1 MDADWD
7 FETRSIHAGEEPNL
21 DPGGSGDLVSPIHL
35 ASTFAMDRAGEPEHG
50 YKYSRLG
57 NPTRDALETRLA
69 SLDDAGHG
77 MVFGSGMAAIA
88 TTCLS
93 LLGPGDSLVAFDS
106 IYGGTKVFFGDVLAD
121 LGISVEYVDAT
132 DPENVRSAL
141 TDETGLLWMETPTNP
156 LLRLCDLEAI
166 SKIAHDRGC
175 PVAVDNTF
183 ASPYF
188 QRPLSLGCDAVVY
201 STTKYLNGHTDSI
214 GGAVVTNDDA
224 FAERIAFY
232 QEYGLGTMLSPFDC
246 YLVLRGTKTLPLRM
260 RQHQH
265 NATAIARFLE
275 DHSKV
280 RTVHYP
286 GLESHPQ
293 HDLAVRQMDG
303 YGGVLS
309 FEIEGDGAEARA
321 LVESLELFTLAVSLG
336 SVESLV
342 EHPASMSASYIPEE
356 TREAAGITEQLIRVP
371 VGVENP
377 TDLVDDLDRALARL

>member
-1 MDADWD
+1 MDSDWG
-7 FETRSIHAGEEPNL
+7 FETRSIHTGEEPNL
-21 DPGGSGDLVSPIHL
+21 EPGGSGDLVSPIHL
-35 ASTFAMDRAGEPEHG
+35 ASTFAMGRAGDPEHG

-69 SLDDAGHG
+69 SLDGASHG
-77 MVFGSGMAAIA
+77 MAFGSGMAAIA
-88 TTCLS
+88 TTCLT
-93 LLGPGDSLVAFDS
+93 LLEPGDSVVAFDA
-106 IYGGTKVFFGDVLAD
+106 IYGGTKVFFDDVLED
-121 LGISVEYVDAT
+121 FGVSVEYVDAT
-132 DPENVRSAL
+132 DPGNVRDAVTS
-141 TDETGLLWMETPTNP
+141 ETGLVWMETPTNP
-156 LLRLCDLEAI
+156 LLRLCDLRAI
-166 SKIAHDRGC
+166 SEIAHERGC

-214 GGAVVTNDDA
+214 GGAVVTNDEA
-224 FAERIAFY
+224 IAERLAFY

-260 RQHQH
+260 RQHEH
-265 NATAIARFLE
+265 NALEVARFLE
-275 DHSKV
+275 DHPKV

-293 HDLAVRQMDG
+293 HDLAARQMDG
-303 YGGVLS
+303 YSGVLS
-309 FEIEGDGAEARA
+309 FEIDGDGAEARA

-342 EHPASMSASYIPEE
+342 EHPVSMSASYIPEE
-356 TREAAGITEQLIRVP
+356 TREAAGITEQLIRMP
-371 VGVENP
+371 IGVESP
-377 TDLVDDLDRALARL
+377 DDLVADLDRALARL